1 MALLP
6 IFAELSGR
14 PCLVVGG
21 GEVAWRKSVL
31 LLEAGARLTV
41 NAPVID
47 PRLRK
52 LAATAD
58 LKIVETGYR
67 PELVAE
73 AVLVIAATSDVE
85 VNAAVAAAAGQ
96 HNVLCNVVDD
106 LDHCSFI
113 LPAIVQRG
121 DVTVA
126 VSTAGT
132 APVLARRIKG
142 QVEDLLPTR
151 TDALAR
157 FAKRWRPQVKAALDT
172 VTARRRLWEDVFD
185 GDIAAHVLAGREAQ
199 ANRAMTERLATAGN
213 PTARRGQAW
222 LVGAGPGDA
231 GLITVRGKHLLA
243 RADVVLYDRLVAPEL
258 LRFARREADLVFVGK
273 RAGESSVQE
282 RINALLVEH
291 VAAGKRV
298 CRLKGGDPFLFGRG
312 GEEVEALDAAGLDYE
327 IVPGVTAAL
336 GCAAYAGIPL
346 THRSDAHS
354 LWLGTG
360 YEAPGHEE
368 NDWSAL
374 ARSHQ
379 TLALYMSIGRLPHI
393 AERLQAH
400 GRAAETPCAIVE
412 NGARPEQRVLRT
424 TLANLADDAQRFDV
438 TSPAMLYIGEAAARA
453 GQHAWFAPERF
464 IDCRAGDDARIAQ
477 PG

>member
-21 GEVAWRKSVL
+21 GEVAWRKSVQ

-41 NAPVID
+41 NAPAVD
-47 PRLRK
+47 PRLRE
-52 LAATAD
+52 LSRSHSLD
-58 LKIVETGYR
+58 IVEADYR
-67 PELVAE
+67 PELVAQ
-73 AVLVIAATSDVE
+73 AMLVVAATSDAR
-85 VNAAVAAAAGQ
+85 VNAAVAAAAEK

-106 LDHCSFI
+106 LAHCSFI

-126 VSTAGT
+126 ISTAGS

-142 QVEDLLPTR
+142 EIEEMLPAR
-151 TDALAR
+151 IDALAD
-157 FAKRWRPQVKAALDT
+157 FARRWRPQVKAALDT
-172 VTARRRLWEDVFD
+172 MTARRRLWEEVFD
-185 GDIAAHVLAGREAQ
+185 GEIAGHVLAGREAQ
-199 ANRAMTERLATAGN
+199 ANRAMTERLAAGN
-213 PTARRGQAW
+213 NAAARKGQAW

-243 RADVVLYDRLVAPEL
+243 RADVVLYDRLVAPQL

-273 RAGESSVQE
+273 RAGESSVQA
-282 RINALLVEH
+282 RINEMLVRH
-291 VAAGKRV
+291 VTAGKRV

-312 GEEVEALDAAGLDYE
+312 GEEIEALEAAGLDYE

-360 YEAPGHEE
+360 HEAPDHDET
-368 NDWSAL
+368 DWTAL

-379 TLALYMSIGRLPHI
+379 TLALYMSVGRLQHI
-393 AERLQAH
+393 TERLQAH
-400 GRAAETPCAIVE
+400 GRAADTPCAIVE

-424 TLANLADDAQRFDV
+424 TLAALAGDAQRYGV
-438 TSPAMLYIGEAAARA
+438 TSPAMLFIGEAAARA
-453 GQHAWFAPERF
+453 GLHAWFAPEGF
-464 IDCRAGDDARIAQ
+464 IDCRSRDDVARLATR
-477 PG
+477 